1 MKNLLYSGLL
11 LTATLMAACSSEDN
25 TGTESQKGMTLY
37 ATVSDTRASMTM
49 GGVDSNW
56 SFAFTTNDVVKVNND
71 AVNTYYTFT
80 NNGTNNG
87 TNFTSSDA
95 KTTSTPAKWY
105 AYFPGNEVSLA
116 GQNGDSTNVAN
127 YYALSGATTTA
138 TTGAEGLNIHMTP
151 QMAVLRIVK
160 TNNSDE
166 CDINVKMGD
175 NWVSSLTAKTNE
187 VGFNVTTSTSKVSL
201 LNKNGDA
208 AGTYYYVAVPAG
220 VKIAVYNGD
229 TKRVAT
235 KANGL
240 TAGKYYTVTTSDV
253 SGTAEATIGG
263 TTSGT
268 TKKIGWVQLW
278 AGGPKFAT
286 ENVADKMLWD
296 EARETGDNYVWGKN
310 WRTPTNDEMT
320 EFVPKDGLYGPDY
333 ENINAA
339 CTATYK
345 LKDGVYGVEFTGK
358 QPGYT
363 KSTLFLPTDEKEHAN
378 YLTSS
383 DGNKGYGSSLAI
395 IHSDTDIH
403 VSIWPITGKNTKY
416 YVRPVLAN

>member
-11 LTATLMAACSSEDN
+11 LTATLTAACSSEDN
-25 TGTESQKGMTLY
+25 TETESQKGMTLY
-37 ATVSDTRASMTM
+37 ATVAETRASMTM
-49 GGVDSNW
+49 GGVDGNW
-56 SFAFTTNDVVKVNND
+56 SFAFTANDKINVNND

-80 NNGTNNG
+80 NNGTN
-87 TNFTSSDA
+87 FTSSDA
-95 KTTSTPAKWY
+95 KPTDNAASWY

-116 GQNGDSTNVAN
+116 NQTGDFSNVAN
-127 YYALSGATTTA
+127 YYALSGSTSATTT
-138 TTGAEGLNIHMTP
+138 GIEGLSIHMTP
-151 QMAVLRIVK
+151 QVAVLRIVK

-166 CDINVKMGD
+166 CDINVKIGD

-201 LNKNGDA
+201 LSKNGEA
-208 AGTYYYVAVPAG
+208 AGIYYVAVPAG
-220 VKIAVYNGD
+220 VKIAIYNGSTMLKS
-229 TKRVAT
+229 TKEA
-235 KANGL
+235 GL

-263 TTSGT
+263 TTKT
-268 TKKIGWVQLW
+268 IGWVQLW

-286 ENVADKMLWD
+286 ENVKEKMLWD
-296 EARETGDNYVWGKN
+296 EAAKTGDEYVWGKN
-310 WRTPTNDEMT
+310 WKTPTKEEMAV
-320 EFVPKDGLYGPDY
+320 FVPEDNVY
-333 ENINAA
+333 EPEKVNKAA

-345 LKDGVYGVEFTGK
+345 LKDGVYGIEFTGK

-363 KSTLFLPTDEKEHAN
+363 KSTLFLPTDSKDENYAEII

-383 DGNKGYGSSLAI
+383 VGIGNYCASLSLTYSSPHIGVHIMPL
-395 IHSDTDIH
+395 TD
-403 VSIWPITGKNTKY
+403 KNKTY